1 MASISHSMARRS
13 RRFALLVLVAIFAMV
28 GAAAA
33 GPALTKGGHLDLSG
47 MHDVAGREFRT
58 PIRHALLIFSS
69 SRQNAD
75 QTRRWGDA
83 ISDRYGDNVAR
94 WDEEKGEPILIVPVL
109 DLSRKPRMVPESL
122 VAKMVKLM
130 SGDDE
135 VLLDWQGE
143 LGKKIGVP
151 IDQAAVLLVGPD
163 SKVQAI
169 AIGDY
174 SASSAPPLFAAM
186 DAQIRHLPRHPSQP
200 SGPASKR

>member
-1 MASISHSMARRS
+1 MAKRS
-13 RRFALLVLVAIFAMV
+13 RYFALLVLAPIFAMV

-33 GPALTKGGHLDLSG
+33 GPALTKGSHLDLSG

-75 QTRRWGDA
+75 QTRRWGNA

-109 DLSRKPRMVPESL
+109 DLSRKPRMVPKGL

-130 SGDDE
+130 GGDDE
-135 VLLDWQGE
+135 VLLDWQGD
-143 LGKKIGVP
+143 LAKKIGAP

-174 SASSAPPLFAAM
+174 SASSAPALFSAM
-186 DAQIRHLPRHPSQP
+186 DAQIHLLPRRPSRP

>member
-1 MASISHSMARRS
+1 MAKRS
-13 RRFALLVLVAIFAMV
+13 RCFALPVLATIFAMV

-33 GPALTKGGHLDLSG
+33 GPALSKGGHLDLSG

-75 QTRRWGDA
+75 QTRRWGNA

-109 DLSRKPRMVPESL
+109 DLSRKPRIVPKSL

-130 SGDDE
+130 GGDDE
-135 VLLDWQGE
+135 VLLDWNGE
-143 LGKKIGVP
+143 LGKKIGAP
-151 IDQAAVLLVGPD
+151 IDQAAVLLVGAD

-174 SASSAPPLFAAM
+174 SAAAAPPLFAAI
-186 DAQIRHLPRHPSQP
+186 DANIRRLPRPSP
-200 SGPASKR
+200 TPPAPASTR